1 MAMLLSVIV
10 PCLNEEEVIDGTHR
24 HLVEVLSHLTDLDFE
39 IIYIDDGS
47 RDNTG
52 EILKTLQTADE
63 RVKVIRF
70 SRNFGQQIAI
80 TAGLEHAAGDAVV
93 LIDADLQDP
102 PEVIPDMVDRWR
114 EGWQVVYGRR
124 THRPGETR
132 LKLWTAKLFYRLI
145 NKLSEV
151 AMPLDTGEFRLM
163 DRQVVNALLAMP
175 ERYRFI
181 RGMVSWAGFRQV
193 AVPYERVARQAGQT
207 KYSYLKMLG
216 LALDAII
223 SFSIAPLKVAA
234 WMGFLASGLALL
246 GIVYALVLRVFTSI
260 WVPGWTL
267 LFIVILFLGGVQL
280 ISLGIIGEYVGRTYG
295 EVKMRPLY
303 VVLERLGFREVQ
315 PPGKN

>member
-1 MAMLLSVIV
+1 
-10 PCLNEEEVIDGTHR
+10 
-24 HLVEVLSHLTDLDFE
+24 
-39 IIYIDDGS
+39 
-47 RDNTG
+47 
-52 EILKTLQTADE
+52 
-63 RVKVIRF
+63 
-70 SRNFGQQIAI
+70 
-80 TAGLEHAAGDAVV
+80 
-93 LIDADLQDP
+93 
-102 PEVIPDMVDRWR
+102 WR
-114 EGWQVVYGRR
+114 EGFQVVYGRR

-151 AMPLDTGEFRLM
+151 TMPLDTGEFRLM
-163 DRQVVNALLAMP
+163 DRQVVNAVLDMP

-207 KYSYLKMLG
+207 KYSYFKMLG

-223 SFSIAPLKVAA
+223 SFSIVPLKVAG
-234 WMGFLASGLALL
+234 WMGFLVSGLALM
-246 GIVYALVLRVFTSI
+246 GIIYALILRLFTNI
-260 WVPGWTL
+260 WVTGWTL

-303 VVLERLGFREVQ
+303 VVLERLGFKNVQ
-315 PPGKN
+315 PPGKE

>member
-1 MAMLLSVIV
+1 MLLSVIV

-24 HLVEVLSHLTDLDFE
+24 HLVEALSCLTDMDFE

-52 EILKTLQTADE
+52 NLLKMLQAADE

-102 PEVIPDMVDRWR
+102 PEVIPDMVTRWR
-114 EGWQVVYGRR
+114 EGFQVVYGRR

-151 AMPLDTGEFRLM
+151 TMPLDTGEFRLM
-163 DRQVVNALLAMP
+163 DRQVVNALLDMP

-181 RGMVSWAGFRQV
+181 RGMVSWAGFSQV

-234 WMGFLASGLALL
+234 WVGFLASGLALV
-246 GIVYALVLRVFTSI
+246 GIVYALVLRVFTNI

-303 VVLERLGFREVQ
+303 VVLERLGFKDVQ
-315 PPGKN
+315 PPGK